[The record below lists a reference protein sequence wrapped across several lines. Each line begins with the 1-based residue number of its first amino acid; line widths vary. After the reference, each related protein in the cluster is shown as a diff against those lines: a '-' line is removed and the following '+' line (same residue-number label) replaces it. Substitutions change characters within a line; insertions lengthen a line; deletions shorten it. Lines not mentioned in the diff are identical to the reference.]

1 MTVDAA
7 PEAVEKLV
15 SALAAGQGLGY
26 DMDIFD
32 GEVIDSEAVHDA
44 VDQAHAALEASGAAV
59 EALHDDD

>member
-1 MTVDAA
+1 MQ
-7 PEAVEKLV
+7 LW
-15 SALAAGQGLGY
+15 ALAAGQGLGY

-44 VDQAHAALEASGAAV
+44 VDQARAALEASGAAV